1 MCNIGN
7 TSIRKGLRVLMFI
20 GALSICL
27 SIYSCIRTAYTQEQD
42 YQEFAQNKAK
52 YNKLR
57 MRGQV
62 SDSVYLYYTD
72 LEAIADI
79 LKEKKETQEQEKE
92 NRLKMERILYSTV
105 GTVISLLLGGLL
117 WFLKKQLEV
126 NTQDAKERELLRN
139 EMIELRVAIVQVKDH
154 QESSKENC
162 NNNHSTINHRLKRLE
177 DGKGI

>member
-1 MCNIGN
+1 MCNIAN
-7 TSIRKGLRVLMFI
+7 TTVSRGLRALMFL
-20 GALSICL
+20 GTLSICL

-162 NNNHSTINHRLKRLE
+162 NNNHETVNHRLKRLE